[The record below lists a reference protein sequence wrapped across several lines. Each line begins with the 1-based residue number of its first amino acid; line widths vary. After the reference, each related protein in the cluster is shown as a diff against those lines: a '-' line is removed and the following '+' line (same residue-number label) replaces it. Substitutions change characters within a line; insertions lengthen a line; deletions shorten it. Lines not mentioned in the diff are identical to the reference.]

1 MTDTSNSSPERRPK
15 QVVATL
21 LASGFGSGFAA
32 FAPGTWGSAV
42 GLLLAW
48 PWWGGSSV
56 GLQVAAAA
64 IVLVL
69 GVWAGEEVAYRLGDK
84 DPSLVVI
91 DEIAGMW
98 VTLIALPWNPVT
110 VTVGFFM
117 FRLFDVFKPYP
128 ARDLERVPGGWGIM
142 LDDIVAGIYAN
153 LAVRVVLLVW
163 PW

>member
-1 MTDTSNSSPERRPK
+1 M
-15 QVVATL
+15 
-21 LASGFGSGFAA
+21 
-32 FAPGTWGSAV
+32 
-42 GLLLAW
+42 
-48 PWWGGSSV
+48 
-56 GLQVAAAA
+56 QVAAAA

-69 GVWAGEEVAYRLGDK
+69 GVWSGEQVASRLRDK

-98 VTLIALPWNPVT
+98 VTLVALPWNPVT
-110 VTVGFFM
+110 VVAGFLM

-163 PW
+163 PA